1 MVAQLEFF
9 LLGLATV
16 IDTVLLLATLEPVNR
31 SQVSVWLKALVGG
44 LWLWHTS
51 SFLHTALLDAV
62 GPVSRIF
69 DVFCMIGM
77 TSGLLILPSA
87 MLHSALRLNHTGLIP
102 HPPRR
107 LWYGLLYLPM
117 FALPAAGWLIWNSTE
132 LDFVSSVEPLKHGY
146 LVWLV
151 LANLISAAAFLRL
164 RKRLRVPG
172 ANSFFL
178 QLSIVLVLQTI
189 FAATYAILTHDSR
202 FAASLRIATN
212 LLPLV
217 PALLFTW
224 YVLRQ
229 RMLPLVIERT
239 LAYGAALAIGLLLH
253 RMTISRYSEKL
264 GDRFH
269 LDTVLLEALIV
280 LGLIMVFR
288 PLRQRLRESLRHL
301 FGRNILSV
309 RESTRRLSLQI
320 AQESHQAPSQL
331 LDWFVTV
338 VPHELQLDWIRIVL
352 HAGIDA
358 GSNANPAGSAPAV
371 DVRTPCNADPPSL
384 EDNGHHDLRQIHEI
398 MKNTGATRVSR
409 GDSSGQ
415 DLQLRLIRLEALHAF
430 TLHFHAVDG
439 LLLLGPRTRN
449 DTFSDEQLAALSL
462 LFDQFAATL
471 HNRIQELARVR
482 AERKAMQQ
490 EKLSVLGLLAGS
502 LAHELRNPL
511 SSMRTI
517 ASLLAEDLGPTDDRT
532 TDVRMIISE
541 IDRLNQTTQR
551 LLEFSR
557 PSDDQILT
565 VAPDV
570 VLQRLAGILAHLARQ
585 WHVTLD
591 VELDAAL
598 ARISASDAS
607 FSEICFNLIR
617 NAIEAVR
624 DSPSPRVHVSS
635 RLVDSQF
642 VVTISD
648 NGPGIDPALREAIFQ
663 PFVTG
668 KSDGTGLGLYI
679 VSERVA
685 ELNGRIQCHSENDRG
700 TMFEVSL
707 PVAI

>member
-1 MVAQLEFF
+1 MTEQLEFF

-16 IDTVLLLATLEPVNR
+16 IDTVLLLATLAPVNR
-31 SQVSVWLKALVGG
+31 PHVSVWLKALVGG
-44 LWLWHTS
+44 LWVWHAS
-51 SFLHTALLDAV
+51 SFLHTMLLDAD
-62 GPVSRIF
+62 GSVSPFF
-69 DVFCMIGM
+69 DVVCMIGM
-77 TSGLLILPSA
+77 SSGLLLLPSA

-102 HPPRR
+102 YPPRR
-107 LWYGLLYLPM
+107 IFYGLLYLPL
-117 FALPAAGWLIWNSTE
+117 FALPLAGSMIYNSAE
-132 LDFVSSVEPLKHGY
+132 PQFVDRVESLKHGF
-146 LVWLV
+146 LVWLIV
-151 LANLISAAAFLRL
+151 ANLISTAAFLRL
-164 RKRLRVPG
+164 RKRLSVPG
-172 ANSFFL
+172 AHSFFL
-178 QLSIVLVLQTI
+178 QLSIVLVLQTTL
-189 FAATYAILTHDSR
+189 AAAYAMLAHESGYPE
-202 FAASLRIATN
+202 ALRIATH

-217 PALLFTW
+217 PALMFTW

-264 GDRFH
+264 GNRLN

-280 LGLIMVFR
+280 LGLIMAFR

-309 RESTRRLSLQI
+309 REATRRLSLQI
-320 AQESHQAPSQL
+320 AQESHQTPSQL
-331 LDWFVTV
+331 LNWFATV
-338 VPHELQLDWIRIVL
+338 VPQELQLDWIRIVL
-352 HAGIDA
+352 YSGIDTRMD
-358 GSNANPAGSAPAV
+358 ANQAALDPAV
-371 DVRTPCNADPPSL
+371 EVQIPFVAGLSSSEGNSGD
-384 EDNGHHDLRQIHEI
+384 DLRRIHKA
-398 MKNTGATRVSR
+398 MLTTGATRVSR
-409 GDSSGQ
+409 GDASAQ
-415 DLQLRLIRLEALHAF
+415 DLQQPLIRLKSLHAF
-430 TLHFHAVDG
+430 ALRFHAVDG
-439 LLLLGPRTRN
+439 LLLLGARTRN
-449 DTFSDEQLAALSL
+449 DTFSDEQLVALSL

-471 HNRIQELARVR
+471 HNRVQELARVR
-482 AERKAMQQ
+482 AERKVMQQ

-517 ASLLAEDLGPTDDRT
+517 ASLLAEDLGKTDDRT
-532 TDVRMIISE
+532 TDVLMIIHE

-565 VAPDV
+565 VAPDA
-570 VLQRLAGILAHLARQ
+570 VLLRLAGILQHLARQ

-591 VELDAAL
+591 VELDAADT
-598 ARISASDAS
+598 RISATDAS

-624 DSPSPRVHVSS
+624 DAPTPRVHLTSG
-635 RLVDSQF
+635 LAGGQF

-648 NGPGIDPALREAIFQ
+648 NGPGIDPEMREAIFQ

-685 ELNGRIQCHSENDRG
+685 ELNGRIQCRSGTDRG
-700 TMFEVSL
+700 TIFEISL

>member
-1 MVAQLEFF
+1 MIEQLEFF

-16 IDTVLLLATLEPVNR
+16 IDTVLLLAVLEPANR

-44 LWLWHTS
+44 LWVWHTC
-51 SFLHTALLDAV
+51 SFLHTTMLDAL
-62 GPVSRIF
+62 GPVARIF
-69 DVFCMIGM
+69 DTACMVGM

-107 LWYGLLYLPM
+107 LLYGILYLPM
-117 FALPAAGWLIWNSTE
+117 FALPFAAWLICNSPAS
-132 LDFVSSVEPLKHGY
+132 DFVSRVEPLKHGF
-146 LVWLV
+146 LLWLIV
-151 LANLISAAAFLRL
+151 ANLVSAAAFLRL
-164 RKRLRVPG
+164 RKRLGVPR

-189 FAATYAILTHDSR
+189 LAATYAMLSR
-202 FAASLRIATN
+202 ESEYAASWRIATQ

-280 LGLIMVFR
+280 LGLIMAFR
-288 PLRQRLRESLRHL
+288 PLRERLRESLRHL

-320 AQESHQAPSQL
+320 AQESHQVPSQL
-331 LDWFVTV
+331 LDWFAIV
-338 VPHELQLDWIRIVL
+338 VPRELQLDWIRIVL
-352 HAGIDA
+352 YAGIDA
-358 GSNANPAGSAPAV
+358 RINAEHSACAPVV
-371 DVRTPCNADPPSL
+371 DVRTPGDVGTPHMEADAL
-384 EDNGHHDLRQIHEI
+384 DELQRIHAA
-398 MKNTGATRVSR
+398 MKSTGVTRVSR
-409 GDSSGQ
+409 GDASAQELQ
-415 DLQLRLIRLEALHAF
+415 DRLIRLESLHAF
-430 TLHFHAVDG
+430 ALRFHGVDG

-471 HNRIQELARVR
+471 HNRVQELSLVR

-490 EKLSVLGLLAGS
+490 EKLSILGLLAGS

-517 ASLLAEDLGPTDDRT
+517 ASLLAEDLGQADDRT
-532 TDVRMIISE
+532 RDVRMIISE

-557 PSDDQILT
+557 PSDDQIRT
-565 VAPDV
+565 VAPDA
-570 VLQRLAGILAHLARQ
+570 VLQRLAGILGHLARQ

-591 VELDAAL
+591 VGLDAAD
-598 ARISASDAS
+598 ARITANDAS

-624 DSPSPRVHVSS
+624 DSPSPCVAVNS
-635 RLVDSQF
+635 RLIGAQC
-642 VVTISD
+642 VVTVSD

-679 VSERVA
+679 VSERVT
-685 ELNGRIQCHSENDRG
+685 ELNGTIQCRSGSDRG
-700 TMFEVSL
+700 TIFEVSL
-707 PVAI
+707 PVAD

>member
-1 MVAQLEFF
+1 MIEQLEFF

-16 IDTVLLLATLEPVNR
+16 LDTVLLLATLEPVNR

-44 LWLWHTS
+44 LWTWHTS
-51 SFLHTALLDAV
+51 SFLHTTLLDAV

-69 DVFCMIGM
+69 DAACMIGM

-87 MLHSALRLNHTGLIP
+87 MLHSALRLNQTGLVP

-107 LWYGLLYLPM
+107 LWYALLYLPM
-117 FALPAAGWLIWNSTE
+117 FALPFAGWLIWNSAH
-132 LDFVSSVEPLKHGY
+132 LDFVSRVEPLKQGY

-151 LANLISAAAFLRL
+151 VANLFSAAGFLRL
-164 RKRLRVPG
+164 RSRLGVPG
-172 ANSFFL
+172 AHSFFL

-189 FAATYAILTHDSR
+189 LAATYAMLARESE

-212 LLPLV
+212 LLPLF

-253 RMTISRYSEKL
+253 RMTISRYSAKL
-264 GDRFH
+264 GDRFN
-269 LDTVLLEALIV
+269 LDMVLLEALIV
-280 LGLIMVFR
+280 LSLIMAVR

-331 LDWFVTV
+331 LDWFATV
-338 VPHELQLDWIRIVL
+338 VPQELQLDWIRIVL
-352 HAGIDA
+352 YAGIEPHL
-358 GSNANPAGSAPAV
+358 NASDNSSDSTV
-371 DVRTPCNADPPSL
+371 DVRTPGKSGPSGPDSNAQ
-384 EDNGHHDLRQIHEI
+384 HDLQQIHRG
-398 MKNTGATRVSR
+398 MTTKGATRVSR
-409 GDSSGQ
+409 GDASAQ
-415 DLQLRLIRLEALHAF
+415 DLQIQLISLGALHAF
-430 TLHFHAVDG
+430 ALRFHAVDG

-471 HNRIQELARVR
+471 HNRIQELARLR

-490 EKLSVLGLLAGS
+490 EKLSMLGLLAGS

-517 ASLLAEDLGPTDDRT
+517 ASLLAEDLGQSDERT

-565 VAPDV
+565 VAPDA
-570 VLQRLAGILAHLARQ
+570 VLLRLAGILSHVARQ

-591 VELDAAL
+591 VELNATNV
-598 ARISASDAS
+598 RITATDAS

-624 DSPSPRVHVSS
+624 DSPTPRVHVTSAI
-635 RLVDSQF
+635 VDELCI
-642 VVTISD
+642 VTISD
-648 NGPGIDPALREAIFQ
+648 NGPGIDQAMRDAMFQ

-679 VSERVA
+679 VSERIA
-685 ELNGRIQCHSENDRG
+685 ELHGRIQCRSGNDRG
-700 TMFEVSL
+700 TVFEVSL